1 MPVIEEICD
10 SEESFRPS
18 PPSKR
23 PQINLSDLPSVPS
36 TFRHDPTLSYDD
48 ADLNHSDPAGVDLDK
63 WKADAERTLLEVR
76 DLVRNIREK
85 TSGDGQGMSAEEEE
99 DASTV
104 YFAAQFDNGTQAWVN
119 EQSSLYAQEILRSYT
134 PPPTSLLHALL
145 STHLRPLFIAHPHPN
160 LSSTGRKRQG
170 QSQGQ
175 NTDYYYSE
183 QTWKDHPGVG
193 SVLSWC
199 VRSMQAD
206 QYESLWPLLLPPL
219 MAFLD
224 DYQLP
229 YRLEGTRI
237 VDAFL
242 DTVPRELVRRTG
254 VGEVFYTA
262 MSKSTQLLSDPLTPG
277 LLSATIPALLRLIDL
292 TTTTTTTTRP
302 ITSGSVLGSK
312 ATKPEA
318 ERFTKLCKL
327 LGEHIIGHVWVYASE
342 NVDVMRATT
351 DVLPGVVGALGVGGV
366 RYLKAIIPQ
375 LLHTLSPPTPVPSS
389 LQISTLVALQATF
402 RTCAPRIA
410 RWRET
415 ILAGLARAWVLLC
428 EPAPPREKERE
439 AGLEK
444 EKARQT
450 EALREKKRG
459 RETVKAELVKTC
471 LVLKEVCER
480 EGGPGVKVEYDRL
493 MGLDAGMF
501 AGLLGR
507 DGGVVV
513 G

>member
-1 MPVIEEICD
+1 
-10 SEESFRPS
+10 
-18 PPSKR
+18 
-23 PQINLSDLPSVPS
+23 
-36 TFRHDPTLSYDD
+36 
-48 ADLNHSDPAGVDLDK
+48 
-63 WKADAERTLLEVR
+63 
-76 DLVRNIREK
+76 
-85 TSGDGQGMSAEEEE
+85 
-99 DASTV
+99 
-104 YFAAQFDNGTQAWVN
+104 
-119 EQSSLYAQEILRSYT
+119 
-134 PPPTSLLHALL
+134 
-145 STHLRPLFIAHPHPN
+145 
-160 LSSTGRKRQG
+160 
-170 QSQGQ
+170 
-175 NTDYYYSE
+175 
-183 QTWKDHPGVG
+183 
-193 SVLSWC
+193 
-199 VRSMQAD
+199 
-206 QYESLWPLLLPPL
+206 
-219 MAFLD
+219 
-224 DYQLP
+224 
-229 YRLEGTRI
+229 
-237 VDAFL
+237 
-242 DTVPRELVRRTG
+242 
-254 VGEVFYTA
+254 

-366 RYLKAIIPQ
+366 RYLKVRSRSILVPILPRCDCALIHPMAQAIIPQ

-480 EGGPGVKVEYDRL
+480 EGGPGVKVRSVLPARSSFRL
-493 MGLDAGMF
+493 CLARLVF
-501 AGLLGR
+501 C
-507 DGGVVV
+507 
-513 G
+513 